1 MFFSDAF
8 KLCYIHQ
15 RPFPQRVDS
24 IGSWQTA
31 MEVIVVDNQIIFDI
45 KRNQLHAHP
54 DHALAKNGLNC
65 CIFLKVGLHPNLIE
79 NFTVL
84 LHCDAQGTPPHVMV
98 LASVF

>member
-31 MEVIVVDNQIIFDI
+31 MEVIGVDNEIIFDI
-45 KRNQLHAHP
+45 KHNQLHVHP
-54 DHALAKNGLNC
+54 DQSDALAKNGLNC

-84 LHCDAQGTPPHVMV
+84 LLCGAHVMV
-98 LASVF
+98 LVLVS